1 MARPR
6 DRCQDVRVKQVR
18 PYRGIEAA
26 DRLAQR
32 RRQLL
37 EAGLDLLGAEDGEVT
52 VRAVC
57 RTAGLAARYFYE
69 SFADK
74 DDFVGAVYDWVIADI
89 ATSTQAAVDAVPLA
103 DQTMAGMANIVHL
116 IAQDRR
122 IGRLLFSVK
131 LSNEVLTRKRV
142 ESVALF
148 ATLLGQH
155 AGDALHLQENDYL
168 RATSYVRGRRCDPD
182 DQRVA
187 VRRGRADSRA
197 AHQTVALDARRGGRL
212 ASAGELTC
220 RARSCSAPAATLA
233 AHIQFFGYWQNTQAS
248 AHRSRALPAAPQP

>member
-1 MARPR
+1 MW
-6 DRCQDVRVKQVR
+6 VKQVR

-32 RRQLL
+32 RSQLL
-37 EAGLDLLGAEDGEVT
+37 EAGLDLLGAEDAEVT

-69 SFADK
+69 SFTDK
-74 DDFVGAVYDWVIADI
+74 DDFIGAVFDWVIADI
-89 ATSTQAAVDAVPLA
+89 ATSTQAAVAAVPLA

-131 LSNEVLTRKRV
+131 LSNEVLARKRV
-142 ESVALF
+142 ESTALF

-168 RATSYVRGRRCDPD
+168 RATSYFAVGGVTQTISAWLSGEIALSPD
-182 DQRVA
+182 QLINQLR
-187 VRRGRADSRA
+187 SM
-197 AHQTVALDARRGGRL
+197 LDAV
-212 ASAGELTC
+212 AGM
-220 RARSCSAPAATLA
+220 
-233 AHIQFFGYWQNTQAS
+233 Q
-248 AHRSRALPAAPQP
+248 QPES

>member
-1 MARPR
+1 M
-6 DRCQDVRVKQVR
+6 KQVR

-32 RRQLL
+32 RSQLL

-57 RTAGLAARYFYE
+57 RSAGLAARYFYE

-74 DDFVGAVYDWVIADI
+74 DDFIGAVYDWVITDI

-103 DQTMAGMANIVHL
+103 DQTAAGMANVVHL
-116 IAQDRR
+116 IAKDPR

-131 LSNEVLTRKRV
+131 LSNEVLARKRA
-142 ESVALF
+142 ESTALF

-155 AGDALHLQENDYL
+155 AGDALQLRANDYL
-168 RATSYVRGRRCDPD
+168 RATSHFAVGGVTQTISAWLSGEITYSPEQLI
-182 DQRVA
+182 DQLR
-187 VRRGRADSRA
+187 SM
-197 AHQTVALDARRGGRL
+197 LDALAGMQQPGG
-212 ASAGELTC
+212 
-220 RARSCSAPAATLA
+220 
-233 AHIQFFGYWQNTQAS
+233 
-248 AHRSRALPAAPQP
+248 

>member
-1 MARPR
+1 M
-6 DRCQDVRVKQVR
+6 KQVR

-32 RRQLL
+32 RSQLL

-57 RTAGLAARYFYE
+57 RSAGLAARYFYE

-74 DDFVGAVYDWVIADI
+74 DDFIGAVYDWVITDI

-103 DQTMAGMANIVHL
+103 DQTAAGMANVVHL
-116 IAQDRR
+116 IAKDPR

-131 LSNEVLTRKRV
+131 LSNEVLARKRA
-142 ESVALF
+142 ESTALF

-155 AGDALHLQENDYL
+155 AGGALKLAENDRLKATSHFAVGGVTQTISTWLSGEITHTPDQLIDQLRSMLDAL
-168 RATSYVRGRRCDPD
+168 
-182 DQRVA
+182 
-187 VRRGRADSRA
+187 
-197 AHQTVALDARRGGRL
+197 
-212 ASAGELTC
+212 AGM
-220 RARSCSAPAATLA
+220 
-233 AHIQFFGYWQNTQAS
+233 Q
-248 AHRSRALPAAPQP
+248 QPGN

>member
-1 MARPR
+1 M
-6 DRCQDVRVKQVR
+6 KQVR

-32 RRQLL
+32 RSQLL
-37 EAGLDLLGAEDGEVT
+37 EAGLDLLGGEDAEVT

-69 SFADK
+69 SFGDK
-74 DDFVGAVYDWVIADI
+74 DDFIGAVYDWVIADI
-89 ATSTQAAVDAVPLA
+89 ATSTQAAVAAVPLA

-131 LSNEVLTRKRV
+131 LSNEVLARKRV
-142 ESVALF
+142 ESTALF

-155 AGDALHLQENDYL
+155 AGDALQLQENDYL
-168 RATSYVRGRRCDPD
+168 RAVSYF
-182 DQRVA
+182 A
-187 VRRGRADSRA
+187 VGGVT
-197 AHQTVALDARRGGRL
+197 QTISAWLSGEVALSPEQLINQLRSMLDAV
-212 ASAGELTC
+212 AGM
-220 RARSCSAPAATLA
+220 
-233 AHIQFFGYWQNTQAS
+233 Q
-248 AHRSRALPAAPQP
+248 QPGS